1 MTYAQHVAAE
11 TNQAS
16 FLAQVN
22 AERPR
27 GVFRIDA
34 VPVVG
39 PDAPVPE
46 YIANS
51 VGVDPGYKHIVH
63 CYDDH
68 QQREFFITRPQWYGG
83 PGARGYP
90 RVPEFGARPVP
101 PLPPPPPALAAPPQW
116 PVYPRARPPAH
127 RPEKRAGCAR
137 IVRRRLVP
145 VEIGDRQ
152 RALGAA
158 RGLAAAAGADVAAFL
173 QYLTVFSL
181 HAQALTDFLGSRSQ
195 RSHRFVKAGRE
206 RRQMATIVRRIA
218 PDPKQV
224 VAWGTGYCG
233 QPLKKIKAAVA
244 AQRLVVNIWEY
255 RTTITHAACGTEML
269 VDPHDAHEKVCPHC
283 GGMKVGRDCNACI
296 NMRAVLGEHSRTGQR
311 PAHLR
316 PQAQ

>member
-1 MTYAQHVAAE
+1 MT
-11 TNQAS
+11 S
-16 FLAQVN
+16 
-22 AERPR
+22 
-27 GVFRIDA
+27 
-34 VPVVG
+34 
-39 PDAPVPE
+39 
-46 YIANS
+46 S
-51 VGVDPGYKHIVH
+51 
-63 CYDDH
+63 
-68 QQREFFITRPQWYGG
+68 
-83 PGARGYP
+83 
-90 RVPEFGARPVP
+90 
-101 PLPPPPPALAAPPQW
+101 
-116 PVYPRARPPAH
+116 RAR
-127 RPEKRAGCAR
+127 CAR

-269 VDPHDAHEKVCPHC
+269 VDPDDAHEKVCPHC

-296 NMRAVLGEHSRTGQR
+296 NIREVLGEHSRTGQR

>member
-1 MTYAQHVAAE
+1 
-11 TNQAS
+11 
-16 FLAQVN
+16 
-22 AERPR
+22 
-27 GVFRIDA
+27 
-34 VPVVG
+34 
-39 PDAPVPE
+39 
-46 YIANS
+46 
-51 VGVDPGYKHIVH
+51 
-63 CYDDH
+63 
-68 QQREFFITRPQWYGG
+68 
-83 PGARGYP
+83 
-90 RVPEFGARPVP
+90 
-101 PLPPPPPALAAPPQW
+101 
-116 PVYPRARPPAH
+116 
-127 RPEKRAGCAR
+127 
-137 IVRRRLVP
+137 

-206 RRQMATIVRRIA
+206 RRQMATIVHRIA

-244 AQRLVVNIWEY
+244 AQRLVVNIWEC

-269 VDPHDAHEKVCPHC
+269 VDPDDAHEKYCPHC
-283 GGMKVGRDCNACI
+283 QVKVGRDLNSSVS
-296 NMRAVLGEHSRTGQR
+296 MRAVLGEHSRTGQR